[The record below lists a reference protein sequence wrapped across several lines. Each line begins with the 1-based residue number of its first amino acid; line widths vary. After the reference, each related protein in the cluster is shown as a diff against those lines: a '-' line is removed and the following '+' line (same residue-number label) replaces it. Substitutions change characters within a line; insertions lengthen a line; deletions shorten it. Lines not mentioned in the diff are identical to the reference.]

1 MEHLSSKTAKQLIQY
16 AEESGIDLQGAKTKT
31 KILSRIMDIE
41 SNISAPDEYKEQT
54 VISAP
59 EPTRTPR
66 TSNATSNDDGVIT
79 VRSAEKNYPPV
90 KAEKKDPEV
99 GNGQIAVH
107 SAKNLHWQGVG
118 KLKPGYNILSKEV
131 AEKWL
136 TNKHVREA
144 TAEEVAT
151 HYGKG

>member
-1 MEHLSSKTAKQLIQY
+1 MEHLSSKTAKQLIAY
-16 AEESGIDLQGAKTKT
+16 AEENGIDLQGAKTKT

-41 SNISAPDEYKEQT
+41 SNISAPEEYKEQT

-59 EPTRTPR
+59 EPTKAPR

-99 GNGQIAVH
+99 GNEQVAVH

-151 HYGKG
+151 YYGKA

>member
-1 MEHLSSKTAKQLIQY
+1 MEHLSSKTAKELIQY
-16 AEESGIDLQGAKTKT
+16 AEENGIDLQGAKTKT

-41 SNISAPDEYKEQT
+41 SNISAPEEYKEQT
-54 VISAP
+54 VIKAP

-66 TSNATSNDDGVIT
+66 ISNTQSNEDGVIT
-79 VRSAEKNYPPV
+79 VRSADKDYPPV

-99 GNGQIAVH
+99 TEGKVAVY

-118 KLKPGYNILSKEV
+118 KLTPGYNILTKEI

-144 TAEEVAT
+144 TPEEVAT
-151 HYGKG
+151 YYGKA

>member
-1 MEHLSSKTAKQLIQY
+1 MEHLSSKTARELREY
-16 AEESGIDLQGAKTKT
+16 AEENGIDLGDAKTKT
-31 KILSRIMDIE
+31 KILATIMDIE
-41 SNISAPDEYKEQT
+41 AGISEAQEYSET
-54 VISAP
+54 VIQAP
-59 EPTRTPR
+59 SKTRLAPR
-66 TSNATSNDDGVIT
+66 SNAHSNDDGVIT
-79 VRSAEKNYPPV
+79 VHSAEKNYPPV

-99 GNGQIAVH
+99 EFGQVAVY

-118 KLKPGYNILSKEV
+118 KLQPGYNILSKEV

-151 HYGKG
+151 YYGKG